1 MLYDIFVLLHMFQV
15 HLFGNTFTMSFPHH
29 SLSTLLSL
37 TEFVKWC
44 CIVFGLHMFKINN
57 QNSNEYDFIKKK
69 SIPRIIKKCFYL

>member
-15 HLFGNTFTMSFPHH
+15 YLFGNTFTMSFPHH

-44 CIVFGLHMFKINN
+44 CIFFGLHMFKINN
-57 QNSNEYDFIKKK
+57 QNSNEYDFIKKNL
-69 SIPRIIKKCFYL
+69 FLE